1 MRLAWAAAGVL
12 AVFTYLWRLGVPTWH
27 RDEWAYANAGYTTV
41 SGGPPANLEHP
52 PLGKLLM
59 GVSEHAFGFSATS
72 ARLPAVVAALA
83 TGIALALIARRLAGE
98 VAALIVFV
106 LWTILPH
113 PWGDLRVDRL
123 GLLDVF
129 AGAFATIALWLALRV
144 RDDPRTRDALL
155 LGGALGCA
163 AAAKATGALAIV
175 PVAVLVWPHVRAL
188 VLALVTAPVVFLL
201 TYLPLRTDPV
211 DALRFMWDEQRKL
224 SRIGF
229 PLVVDGHIYQHP
241 PWWSAAWFAWHAGP
255 LVLIATLVLAVLG
268 LLGLERRVAVAL
280 AIAVVL
286 PMVAVTLHGRFFEHY
301 GYAWMPALILLAGM
315 GATRVKALPATAVL
329 VVAGALSVA
338 GIATLQRADYALAGD
353 ALRTTDA
360 HTVYVA
366 GAPTSLAGY
375 VCPGTVLTQ
384 DAAVTPDAVVVDRRT
399 AASRTYPARLGAG
412 YAAERFGPVTLLT
425 RPGLRRRAG
434 C

>member
-1 MRLAWAAAGVL
+1 
-12 AVFTYLWRLGVPTWH
+12 
-27 RDEWAYANAGYTTV
+27 
-41 SGGPPANLEHP
+41 
-52 PLGKLLM
+52 
-59 GVSEHAFGFSATS
+59 
-72 ARLPAVVAALA
+72 
-83 TGIALALIARRLAGE
+83 
-98 VAALIVFV
+98 
-106 LWTILPH
+106 
-113 PWGDLRVDRL
+113 
-123 GLLDVF
+123 
-129 AGAFATIALWLALRV
+129 
-144 RDDPRTRDALL
+144 
-155 LGGALGCA
+155 
-163 AAAKATGALAIV
+163 
-175 PVAVLVWPHVRAL
+175 
-188 VLALVTAPVVFLL
+188 
-201 TYLPLRTDPV
+201 
-211 DALRFMWDEQRKL
+211 
-224 SRIGF
+224 
-229 PLVVDGHIYQHP
+229 
-241 PWWSAAWFAWHAGP
+241 
-255 LVLIATLVLAVLG
+255 
-268 LLGLERRVAVAL
+268 
-280 AIAVVL
+280 
-286 PMVAVTLHGRFFEHY
+286 VTLHGRFFEHY